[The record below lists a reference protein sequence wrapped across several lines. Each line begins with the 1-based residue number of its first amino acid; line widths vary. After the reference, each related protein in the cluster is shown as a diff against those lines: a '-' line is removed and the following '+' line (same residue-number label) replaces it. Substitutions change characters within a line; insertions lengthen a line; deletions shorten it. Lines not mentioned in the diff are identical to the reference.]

1 MEDYSL
7 CKIKDI
13 SRSDVSRL
21 VGDLIEELH
30 MDCSKKIDPDI
41 FAHTV
46 KKFTAILCDTQ
57 FRELAWKTVQN
68 ITKMGITSSYGTF
81 TRIDYQTLA
90 SWLYKSQPTK
100 SNWADKSIEES
111 RHLNNLTSGD
121 FIKIS
126 LEWSTFTNWL
136 RENYLYFGEN
146 ISEENCKLFNSAQK
160 SGSLS
165 DLREMMVKDHDTNFT
180 YTLTLE
186 QARLQHEREQIF
198 S

>member
-1 MEDYSL
+1 MYDFSL
-7 CKIKDI
+7 DKIKDI

-21 VGDLIEELH
+21 VGDLVEELH

-46 KKFTAILCDTQ
+46 KKFTALLCDTQ

-100 SNWADKSIEES
+100 SNWAERSIEEAREMS
-111 RHLNNLTSGD
+111 NLTAKD
-121 FIKIS
+121 FISIS
-126 LEWSTFTNWL
+126 LEWSAFTNWL
-136 RENYLYFGEN
+136 RENYLYFEEN
-146 ISEENCKLFNSAQK
+146 ISLENCKLFQSALRSK
-160 SGSLS
+160 SLS
-165 DLREMMVKDHDTNFT
+165 DFKEMMVNEHNPECV

-186 QARLQHEREQIF
+186 QARQKHECEQIYD
-198 S
+198 

>member
-7 CKIKDI
+7 CKMKDI

-21 VGDLIEELH
+21 VGDLVEELH

-46 KKFTAILCDTQ
+46 KKFTGILCDTQ

-111 RHLNNLTSGD
+111 RQLSNLTSGD
-121 FIKIS
+121 FRNIS
-126 LEWSTFTNWL
+126 LEWSEFTKWL
-136 RENYLYFGEN
+136 RDNYLFFIEN
-146 ISEENCKLFNSAQK
+146 ISVENCNLYHSAAK

-165 DLREMMVKDHDTNFT
+165 ELKEMMIKEHDPNFEYKLT
-180 YTLTLE
+180 YE
-186 QARLQHEREQIF
+186 QAKQQHESEQVF
-198 S
+198 G